1 MSSHLSTSSILS
13 SSIQVIKPAAI
24 ALLANDAAIYDL
36 SLFLAS
42 FQVWN
47 LELPPIYL
55 YCSSGVLS
63 YLDTNEPYKGKLIVK
78 VALDSYATLTRAQM
92 EALPSKEGLSN
103 LFHDFTEEK
112 CGLVSWALKS
122 LPEDVRLRGV
132 LFCDADLFWLGQM
145 PSIPEGKTLAL
156 SQHMIRQRDEDRYG
170 MYNAGLLWT
179 NQLTMPDAWK
189 RACKSSR
196 FFEQAALEVL
206 ADSTSEKE
214 LYEFGSEVNYG
225 WWRMFQGTKSAD
237 VQKAAWSVKKDS
249 DQTHSGLTVY
259 GKPVRCIHTHWNP
272 QDNVSLAFNLW
283 MLERLKGLKGQ
294 SKVQALLQILSTA
307 QAN

>member
-1 MSSHLSTSSILS
+1 MENTLSTSSILS
-13 SSIQVIKPAAI
+13 SSIPTIKPAAI

-63 YLDTNEPYKGKLIVK
+63 YLDKTEPYKGKLITK
-78 VALDSYATLTRAQM
+78 VVLDRYAKLTRAEMEQM
-92 EALPSKEGLSN
+92 PSTEGLSN

-112 CGLVSWALKS
+112 CGLVSWALTS

-132 LFCDADLFWLGQM
+132 LFCDADIFWLGQM
-145 PSIPEGKTLAL
+145 PKIPEGKTLAL
-156 SQHMIRQRDEDRYG
+156 SQHMIQQRDEDRYG

-179 NQLTMPDAWK
+179 NVLTMPAAWK

-237 VQKAAWSVKKDS
+237 VQKAAWSVKKDPE
-249 DQTHSGLTVY
+249 QTYSGLTVY
-259 GKPVRCIHTHWNP
+259 GKPVSCIHTHWKP
-272 QDNVSLAFNLW
+272 QDKVSLAFNLW
-283 MLERLKGLKGQ
+283 ILERLKGLKGQ
-294 SKVQALLQILSTA
+294 PKVQALLEILSTTTA
-307 QAN
+307 